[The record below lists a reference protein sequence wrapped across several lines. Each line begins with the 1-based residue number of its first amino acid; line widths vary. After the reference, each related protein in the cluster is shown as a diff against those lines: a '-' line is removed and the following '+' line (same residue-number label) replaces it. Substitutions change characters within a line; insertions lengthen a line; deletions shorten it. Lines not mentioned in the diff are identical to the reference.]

1 MKCRLNPAF
10 KENLVSTLKH
20 IVYLAIFLISILIIS
35 YTFGSIMYYF
45 DLHELMVSLITTC
58 SKNVTLIPDVN
69 VYILSA
75 GWALFIISV
84 FILIVLGLM
93 FILMFIILTELK
105 ESYRCQSRKLK
116 YKFDGIPQPWY
127 RVLLSY
133 IIVCDNNKEN

>member
-10 KENLVSTLKH
+10 KENLVSTLKI
-20 IVYLAIFLISILIIS
+20 IVYLAIFIISIVIIS
-35 YTFGSIMYYF
+35 GIFGSIMYYC
-45 DLHELMVSLITTC
+45 DLHALMVSLITTY
-58 SKNVTLIPDVN
+58 SKNVTFIPDVH

-75 GWALFIISV
+75 GWVLFIISV
-84 FILIVLGLM
+84 FILVVLGLV
-93 FILMFIILTELK
+93 FILMFIILTELE
-105 ESYRCQSRKLK
+105 ESYRCKSRKLK